1 MHLKDLNR
9 ALRRSLSASDSLC
22 FYWKQIAVK
31 ADTLYFMEMQKYE
44 QLSRINASLQ
54 VALNDEKKKSRKI
67 GIGVGVGG
75 TLLGILLG
83 VLLGK

>member
-1 MHLKDLNR
+1 MDLVV
-9 ALRRSLSASDSLC
+9 SDSLC
-22 FYWKQIAVK
+22 FYWKQVAAK
-31 ADTLYFMEMQKYE
+31 SNTLYIMETQKFE
-44 QLSRINASLQ
+44 QLTEVNESLQ
-54 VALNDEKKKSRKI
+54 AAIKEEKKKSRKI